1 MKRDYHI
8 SFIGAGNLAT
18 NLAKAF
24 YCKGFVVDQIYS
36 RTADSAQALAGE
48 VEAIF
53 TTNLEEVITTSD
65 LYIIALKDDILPQLL
80 SHITEAKENAL
91 FVHTGGSVPMD
102 IFEGHANRYGVFYPM
117 QTFNKE
123 RIVDF
128 STIPL
133 FIEANNPTDKKT
145 LMDIASIISTKVFEA
160 SSEQRKKL
168 HLAAVFSCNF
178 VNHLYALSAEILE
191 EYGLPFDSMLSL
203 IDETTQKIHHMHP
216 RDAQTGPAIRNDQ
229 DVMNRHL
236 SMLAP
241 HPDVQEV
248 YRQLSKN
255 IMKHKA
261 NK

>member
-24 YCKGFVVDQIYS
+24 YNKGFVIDQIFS
-36 RTADSAQALAGE
+36 KTTESAQSLAGE
-48 VEAIF
+48 VEALS
-53 TTNLEEVITTSD
+53 TTNLEDVILTSD
-65 LYIIALKDDILPQLL
+65 LYIIALKDDVLPQLL
-80 SHITEAKENAL
+80 SRIIANKENAL
-91 FVHTGGSVPMD
+91 FVHTAGSVPMN
-102 IFEGHANRYGVFYPM
+102 IFEGHSNRYGVFYPM
-117 QTFNKE
+117 QTFTKE
-123 RIVDF
+123 RVVDF

-133 FIEANNPTDKKT
+133 FIEANNPSDKKT
-145 LMDIASIISTKVFEA
+145 LMDIASIISSKVYEA
-160 SSEQRKKL
+160 NSEQRKKL

-203 IDETTQKIHHMHP
+203 IDETTQKIHHLHP
-216 RDAQTGPAIRNDQ
+216 KDAQTGPAVRNDQ

-248 YRQLSKN
+248 YRLLSKN
-255 IMKHKA
+255 IVKHKA